1 MIKKEELSGS
11 SFLITGNGS
20 LAVQNTSV
28 VVRDAS
34 LPYSRVIESGD
45 FLKCREIA
53 VFIGQPEIRIGFE
66 FGKQP
71 FRCPEIS
78 NYADRS
84 YPKLLFMEE
93 LTILLVEDEQKI
105 ANTLKKGLTE
115 NGYRVDVAFDGLIG
129 QRLFLANQYDLII
142 LDINLPGINGYGLCR
157 IIRNKNQ
164 QVPVIM
170 LTALSTMNDKLEG
183 FDAGSDDYL
192 IKPFEFKELLVR
204 IRALLKRTQHQQLPT
219 GNILRINDLE
229 MNLDTKEVKRNN
241 HVISLTAKEFQLL
254 EYMMRN
260 KNRVVSRADIA
271 VNVWDI
277 DFDTKTNVIDVY
289 VNYLRNKIDKQ
300 FPDKL
305 IHTQIGMGYVLKEY

>member
-1 MIKKEELSGS
+1 
-11 SFLITGNGS
+11 
-20 LAVQNTSV
+20 
-28 VVRDAS
+28 
-34 LPYSRVIESGD
+34 
-45 FLKCREIA
+45 
-53 VFIGQPEIRIGFE
+53 
-66 FGKQP
+66 
-71 FRCPEIS
+71 
-78 NYADRS
+78 
-84 YPKLLFMEE
+84 MEE
-93 LTILLVEDEQKI
+93 ICILIVEDEQKI

-115 NGYRVDVAFDGLIG
+115 YGYHVDVAFDGKIG
-129 QRLFLANQYDLII
+129 ERLFYSNHYDLVI
-142 LDINLPGINGYGLCR
+142 LDINLPGINGYELCR
-157 IIRNKNQ
+157 IIRNRSQ

-204 IRALLKRTQHQQLPT
+204 IRALLKRTQLQQLPT
-219 GNILRINDLE
+219 GNLLRINDLE
-229 MNLDTKEVKRNN
+229 MNLDTKEVKRSNR
-241 HVISLTAKEFQLL
+241 VINLTAKEFQLL
-254 EYMMRN
+254 EYLMRN